1 MEICKL
7 KSMNILIRLM
17 TVITISPV
25 TNITAVSP
33 LLVSHTRELK
43 TPGAGQND
51 ICHAIRKQR
60 IS

>member
-1 MEICKL
+1 MKICKT
-7 KSMNILIRLM
+7 KINEYSHQDDDGDYHF
-17 TVITISPV
+17 PV
-25 TNITAVSP
+25 TNITVCPSD
-33 LLVSHTRELK
+33 SHPRAEDK

>member
-1 MEICKL
+1 
-7 KSMNILIRLM
+7 MNILIRLM

-25 TNITAVSP
+25 TNIMVCLLS
-33 LLVSHTRELK
+33 LVSHPRAEDK